1 MRYIKQICDVKEHRA
16 ILRQSLRK
24 KQPFMKALKDF
35 LKMGITSFPNIN
47 FNCEKYHK
55 KHNF

>member
-47 FNCEKYHK
+47 FNCEKILWK
-55 KHNF
+55 T

>member
-35 LKMGITSFPNIN
+35 FKNGHNKFPQ
-47 FNCEKYHK
+47 H
-55 KHNF
+55 